1 MNTLMVLLMKRNQ
14 ITEIDDE
21 VFSNI
26 TSLKV
31 LELDDNF
38 LTQIP
43 TAVTKL
49 PDLQELSISGN
60 RIKYIEGGILQK
72 TPTLALLELKGN
84 PLNGVHNSAF
94 AFLPR
99 LRKLILSDARQLSTF
114 PNLNGTSALEILR
127 LDRAGISEVPAIL
140 CEWCPKLKSL
150 DLKSNKLK
158 QVPDLNKCHEM
169 RVLDLASNYIKSIED
184 KPFRGMFQMHD
195 LLLAHNQI
203 QYIPQNA
210 FSNLSKLQVLDLE
223 DNQISFIHPDAFL
236 SISKIEDL

>member
-99 LRKLILSDARQLSTF
+99 LRKLQ
-114 PNLNGTSALEILR
+114 
-127 LDRAGISEVPAIL
+127 
-140 CEWCPKLKSL
+140 
-150 DLKSNKLK
+150 
-158 QVPDLNKCHEM
+158 
-169 RVLDLASNYIKSIED
+169 
-184 KPFRGMFQMHD
+184 
-195 LLLAHNQI
+195 
-203 QYIPQNA
+203 
-210 FSNLSKLQVLDLE
+210 
-223 DNQISFIHPDAFL
+223 HP
-236 SISKIEDL
+236 I